1 LPTLFSSSPHNVRI
15 DSDDDCW
22 SNEKNNTIEK
32 TYATLVQFSPKI
44 AYGQDSCLVHITSP
58 WLPNM
63 QNGFGVFLS
72 QKMDCASIVTIDCL
86 PDSILNNREKI
97 LSVQLTCHTSDN
109 QIQIRCSSISL
120 AFKRNIKMQE
130 TKKTT
135 FVQVVALAKGPCI
148 DDDMLFQCP
157 KDYPNSCIDEHLR
170 CNGRS
175 ECPNGGDERDC
186 HLTLPSGGLSPTAII
201 LIILGSIFF
210 MCILS
215 TVLVCCCCRAVFI
228 RIIRRFR
235 SKKRTKR

>member
-1 LPTLFSSSPHNVRI
+1 
-15 DSDDDCW
+15 
-22 SNEKNNTIEK
+22 
-32 TYATLVQFSPKI
+32 
-44 AYGQDSCLVHITSP
+44 
-58 WLPNM
+58 
-63 QNGFGVFLS
+63 
-72 QKMDCASIVTIDCL
+72 
-86 PDSILNNREKI
+86 
-97 LSVQLTCHTSDN
+97 
-109 QIQIRCSSISL
+109 
-120 AFKRNIKMQE
+120 MQE

-235 SKKRTKR
+235 SKKEQKGDVTISGEEAGLMKGLTAPTTVVEILPQQHTQSPSLIIDSTKPVYPRLE